1 MKLLWKLLRRHVS
14 APQLSGFA
22 MANLLGLLIIVL
34 TLQVYLDL
42 RTLQQQDDLFGS
54 ANYLIIN
61 KPVSTLASITGQTPR
76 FSEEDIDDLR
86 QQSFV
91 ADLAPFTAST
101 FNVTARLDMPS
112 LGGSFATEMFFE
124 AVPDEFVDVEATR
137 WTYDPDSAYIPIVLP
152 KSYLDL
158 YNFGFAQS
166 RQMPRLNEGLLS
178 AISLSLRLQ
187 GRGLA
192 DNYTGRI
199 VGFSNRLQTI
209 LVPQDFLDI
218 ANERYGSATDNRPA
232 RLILALS
239 NPTDPS
245 ITTYLQSHDYETDTD
260 KLRVSKTNYLL
271 RLIATVVIAIGLLI
285 SLLAVYTLLLSIY
298 LLVQKNSEKLQNL
311 LLQGYSIGQV
321 ARPYQLL
328 TLLLNLLVAAIAILL
343 LLLARTGYLPLL
355 QEAFPQ
361 THFPSAL
368 PACLLAITL
377 ALLVSLINALAISR
391 KIHSLWSC

>member
-14 APQLSGFA
+14 ASQLSGFA
-22 MANLLGLLIIVL
+22 IANLLGLLIIVL

-42 RTLQQQDDLFGS
+42 RTLQEQDDLFGD

-61 KPVSTLASITGQTPR
+61 KPVSTLASITGQTAR
-76 FSEEDIDDLR
+76 FSEEEMADLR
-86 QQSFV
+86 KQSFV
-91 ADLAPFTAST
+91 AKLAPFTAST
-101 FNVTARLDMPS
+101 FSVTARLDMPS

-124 AVPDEFVDVEATR
+124 AVPDEFVDVRPEL
-137 WTYDPDSAYIPIVLP
+137 WECDPDSAYIPIILP

-166 RQMPRLNEGLLS
+166 RQMPRLNEGLLA

-187 GRGLA
+187 GQGRSES
-192 DNYTGRI
+192 YTGRI

-209 LVPQDFLDI
+209 LVPHAFLDF
-218 ANERYGSATDNRPA
+218 ANQRYGSSTDSRPA

-239 NPTDPS
+239 NPTDPA
-245 ITTYLQSHDYETDTD
+245 ITTYLQSHDYETDAD
-260 KLRVSKTNYLL
+260 RLSASKTNYLL
-271 RLIATVVIAIGLLI
+271 RLVATVIIAIGLLI

-343 LLLARTGYLPLL
+343 LLLARTAYLPLL

-368 PACLLAITL
+368 PAATLAIAL
-377 ALLVSLINALAISR
+377 ALLVSLSNALAIRR
-391 KIHSLWSC
+391 KIYSLWSC